1 MQSEKSCCLIVKF
14 NMKIRMTSSLNEGG
28 TAVFRPSCSEL
39 VFFGGKAVKTFQI
52 KQKMWSLGGK
62 FTITDEA
69 GLPSYEVVGSFM
81 QIPKTFTIY
90 DMQGKQIS
98 QIQKKTWAL
107 LPKFYV
113 NLSDG
118 SSFFLKKDLSFF
130 KPHYTIEDLG
140 MEIQGDFWDMNFR
153 LLKDG
158 QEVASISQEWLRLT
172 STYNIDVY
180 DDQYA
185 DLVISLVIAIDYVK
199 EMEHSAANSSSN

>member
-1 MQSEKSCCLIVKF
+1 
-14 NMKIRMTSSLNEGG
+14 MTSSLNEGG
-28 TAVFRPSCSEL
+28 TAVFSPFLQWTC
-39 VFFGGKAVKTFQI
+39 FFGEKVMKNFQI

-69 GLPSYEVVGSFM
+69 GLPSYEVVGSFL

-90 DMQGKQIS
+90 DMQGNQVS
-98 QIQKKTWAL
+98 HIQKKTL
-107 LPKFYV
+107 SFLPKFYV

-118 SSFFLKKDLSFF
+118 SSFSLKKDLSFF
-130 KPHYTIEDLG
+130 KPHYTIENLG

-153 LLKDG
+153 LLKNG

-172 STYNIDVY
+172 STYNIKVH

-185 DLVISLVIAIDYVK
+185 DMVISLVIAIDYVK
-199 EMEHSAANSSSN
+199 EMEHSAANSASN

>member
-1 MQSEKSCCLIVKF
+1 
-14 NMKIRMTSSLNEGG
+14 MKN
-28 TAVFRPSCSEL
+28 
-39 VFFGGKAVKTFQI
+39 FQI

-69 GLPSYEVVGSFM
+69 GMPSYEVVGSFM

-113 NLSDG
+113 NLYDG

-130 KPHYTIEDLG
+130 KPHYTIENLG
-140 MEIQGDFWDMNFR
+140 MEIQGDFWNMNFR
-153 LLKDG
+153 LLQNA

-172 STYNIDVY
+172 STYNIEVY

-199 EMEHSAANSSSN
+199 AMEHRSNAGSSSN